1 MRTRTPLAA
10 LAALLVV
17 TSPVAAQPGATP
29 APAPPPPSPPP
40 PPPPQPLT
48 PPPTDVPAID
58 AARVTYDRAFAAL
71 LANDLA
77 SALAGFSEVA
87 TTASDPELRG
97 AARELARLATELQ
110 SRQGRIVLGPEPTIT
125 PLLGDSSRDDPDE
138 GRAGII
144 VTTTLASIYAG
155 AVFSDLADTGDAR
168 AITAIIIGT
177 TGLGFA
183 ASLYGTKGR
192 TIYGGTAEAYS
203 LGMLLGAG
211 NGLLLA
217 SPAGAETSEEWNV
230 TVLGSAA
237 LVMGAG
243 LYYGQTA
250 KPTRGQVSFAGTM
263 ATMGIATVGLGML
276 IVQPDIDD
284 EDTVLLAMAGGLD
297 AGATAGLLAGRKL
310 TWSPGRARLVWLSA
324 LLGGLL
330 GGATG
335 ILIFGDGDSTDDNNT
350 EARIS
355 ASLALG
361 GAWGGLF
368 LGAHMTRKM
377 KPDAR
382 FRTTVQLSDRH
393 LVPIAVPHGAGVG
406 YAGAW

>member
-1 MRTRTPLAA
+1 MRTPLAA
-10 LAALLVV
+10 LAALLIVA
-17 TSPVAAQPGATP
+17 SPVAAQPGAGTPPP
-29 APAPPPPSPPP
+29 APAPAPAPAPMPPP
-40 PPPPQPLT
+40 PPPPDEPVAV
-48 PPPTDVPAID
+48 DVAR
-58 AARVTYDRAFAAL
+58 AAYDRAFAAL
-71 LANDLA
+71 LVNDLA
-77 SALAGFSEVA
+77 TARVGFAEAAA
-87 TTASDPELRG
+87 TAADPELRG
-97 AARELARLATELQ
+97 AARELARFADELAA
-110 SRQGRIVLGPEPTIT
+110 RQARIVLGPDTPT
-125 PLLGDSSRDDPDE
+125 PLPSVGLGDSSRDDPDE

-155 AVFSDLADTGDAR
+155 SVFADLADTGDAR
-168 AITAIIIGT
+168 SITGIVVAT

-217 SPAGAETSEEWNV
+217 NPLGAQTSEEWNV

-263 ATMGIATVGLGML
+263 ATMGLATVGLGL
-276 IVQPDIDD
+276 VIIQPDIED
-284 EDTVLLAMAGGLD
+284 EDGVLLAMAGGLD
-297 AGATAGLLAGRKL
+297 AGAAAGLVLGRDL
-310 TWSPGRARLVWLSA
+310 TWSPGRARLIWLSA

-335 ILIFGDGDSTDDNNT
+335 VLLFGDGESDDANT
-350 EARIS
+350 EGRIA
-355 ASLALG
+355 ASLTLG
-361 GAWGGLF
+361 GAWGGLL
-368 LGAHMTRKM
+368 LGAHVTRNM

-382 FRTTVQLSDRH
+382 FRTTAPLAHRQ

-406 YAGAW
+406 YAGTW